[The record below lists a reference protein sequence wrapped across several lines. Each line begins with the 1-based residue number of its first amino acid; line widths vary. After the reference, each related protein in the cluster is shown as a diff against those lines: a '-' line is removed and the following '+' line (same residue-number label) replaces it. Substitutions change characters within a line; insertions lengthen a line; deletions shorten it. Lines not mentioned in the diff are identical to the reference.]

1 MNTLMVMK
9 LSKTRLGRRGRVESL
24 SHRKGRAAR
33 HMRPPMLEV
42 GGKEEVEEEVEVVVV
57 VVVETNNSSTCDRRA
72 RGALSLW
79 AFCGLQEGGD
89 QARRSGHCRTRE
101 VARKRTLNW
110 W

>member
-1 MNTLMVMK
+1 MVMK
-9 LSKTRLGRRGRVESL
+9 LSNTRLGRRGRVESL

-42 GGKEEVEEEVEVVVV
+42 RGKEEVEEEVEVVV
-57 VVVETNNSSTCDRRA
+57 ETNNSNTCGRRE

-79 AFCGLQEGGD
+79 AFYGLQGGGD

-101 VARKRTLNW
+101 VARERTQNW